1 MAIFK
6 CLNHC
11 HITFSL
17 LQYGLKSQILWTR
30 LRTSEKLN
38 RWLAYTIPI
47 WSETGHSAYPKK
59 QITPNI
65 HTHTM
70 PPNTRVPGSSH
81 QYTHGYCSENQA
93 VCHVRFAYLE
103 EHGYTAHTPPRYIV
117 LNCARSCG
125 YPDVFDKST

>member
-1 MAIFK
+1 MSKSLPHHLFSFAIWIK
-6 CLNHC
+6 
-11 HITFSL
+11 ITDPLGQIVYFS
-17 LQYGLKSQILWTR
+17 Y
-30 LRTSEKLN
+30 SEVHN

-70 PPNTRVPGSSH
+70 PPNTQVPGSSH